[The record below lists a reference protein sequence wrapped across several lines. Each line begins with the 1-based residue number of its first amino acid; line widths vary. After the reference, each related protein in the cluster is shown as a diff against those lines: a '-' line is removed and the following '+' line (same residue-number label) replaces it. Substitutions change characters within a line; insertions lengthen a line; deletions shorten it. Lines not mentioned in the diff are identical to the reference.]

1 MKQLIGLV
9 IGLSVF
15 QVNAQVPVLKTDIV
29 ANQVLINL
37 GVADIS
43 LSQDFDDGRD
53 SEKIKT
59 NVSAKEVGLAVSGSQ
74 NGRITPILSADVSLL
89 SADDDSQDSTHY
101 DVYVGFALEGLVKKH
116 LFLINYEDYSDKD
129 TQGAIGVMGIFKS
142 TPSITSNSEFEIIT
156 ELALQ
161 ETTDTVSGG
170 HEFSVG
176 LNAKLPLSSQLYLT
190 SGAEIGIES
199 DLEYASGATRDAK
212 PSLNA
217 NLGLNLQPNNNL
229 SISAGFSTYLQGFEY
244 YQADG
249 DYVLS
254 ELRTGV
260 GFLFEVQV
268 GI

>member
-1 MKQLIGLV
+1 MKQLLV
-9 IGLSVF
+9 LAISIMAL
-15 QVNAQVPVLKTDIV
+15 QANAQVPVLKTDIT
-29 ANQVLINL
+29 ANQVLINVS
-37 GVADIS
+37 VADLS

-53 SEKIKT
+53 NEKIKT
-59 NVSAKEVGLAVSGSQ
+59 DVAAKEVGFAITGSKT
-74 NGRITPILSADVSLL
+74 GRLTPILSADVSLL

-101 DVYVGFALEGLVKKH
+101 DVYVGFALESLAKKH
-116 LFLINYEDYSDKD
+116 LFLINYEEYSDDD
-129 TQGAIGVMGIFKS
+129 TQGAIGLMGIFKS

-161 ETTDTVSGG
+161 EATDAVSGG
-170 HEFSVG
+170 HELSVG
-176 LNAKLPLSSQLYLT
+176 LNAKLPLSAQLYLT

-212 PSLNA
+212 PSLSA
-217 NLGLNLQPNNNL
+217 NLGLTLQPNQNL
-229 SISAGFSTYLQGFEY
+229 ALSAGFSTYLQSFEY

-254 ELRTGV
+254 EVRTGV

-268 GI
+268 AI

>member
-1 MKQLIGLV
+1 MKYVLAI
-9 IGLSVF
+9 IVF
-15 QVNAQVPVLKTDIV
+15 MCAAIAHAQVPILNTDIV
-29 ANQVLINL
+29 ANQVLINVGIAEL
-37 GVADIS
+37 S

-53 SEKIKT
+53 NEKITT
-59 NVSAKEVGLAVSGSQ
+59 NVNAKEVGFTLSGS
-74 NGRITPILSADVSLL
+74 NTGRITPLIRADVSLL

-129 TQGAIGVMGIFKS
+129 IQGAIGLVGIFKS

-161 ETTDTVSGG
+161 EATDTVSGG

-176 LNAKLPLSSQLYLT
+176 LNAKLPMSSQLYLT
-190 SGAEIGIES
+190 SSAEIGIES
-199 DLEYASGATRDAK
+199 DLEYVSGATRESK
-212 PSLNA
+212 PSLSA
-217 NLGLNLQPNNNL
+217 NLGLSLQPNNNL
-229 SISAGFSTYLQGFEY
+229 SISAGLSTYLQSFEY

-268 GI
+268 SI

>member
-1 MKQLIGLV
+1 MKYVSAIIASMCAAIAQ
-9 IGLSVF
+9 
-15 QVNAQVPVLKTDIV
+15 AQVPILNTDIV
-29 ANQVLINL
+29 ANQVLINV
-37 GVADIS
+37 GIADLS

-53 SEKIKT
+53 NEKIKT
-59 NVSAKEVGLAVSGSQ
+59 DVAAKEVGFAITGSKT
-74 NGRITPILSADVSLL
+74 GRLTPILSADVSLL

-101 DVYVGFALEGLVKKH
+101 DVYLGFALESLAKKH
-116 LFLINYEDYSDKD
+116 LFLINYEDYSDDD
-129 TQGAIGVMGIFKS
+129 TQGAIGLMGIFKS
-142 TPSITSNSEFEIIT
+142 TPSITSDSEFEIIT

-161 ETTDTVSGG
+161 EATDTVSGG

-190 SGAEIGIES
+190 SGAEIGLES

-212 PSLNA
+212 PSLGA
-217 NLGLNLQPNNNL
+217 NLGLTLQPNQNL
-229 SISAGFSTYLQGFEY
+229 ALSAGLSTYLQSFEY

-268 GI
+268 SI